1 MTARR
6 SSNKIGPQTTGKPDE
21 FVSSGASPPVVGAQL
36 TQESPGHGYASIP
49 RGESGA
55 GQMAAS
61 TPAALSPL
69 EVSPAYLTAEE
80 VGDMLQVSV
89 KSVYRWAK
97 SEPTFPMLKLGGT
110 VRFPRERLLRWL
122 RDVEQGRPRPRM
134 RRQLLSASN
143 PA

>member
-1 MTARR
+1 MSLIEEALRRVQNQTKGAPTTPPTRAEAPPTLPVQTPPAPPAPTTPTAH
-6 SSNKIGPQTTGKPDE
+6 SW
-21 FVSSGASPPVVGAQL
+21 PV
-36 TQESPGHGYASIP
+36 
-49 RGESGA
+49 
-55 GQMAAS
+55 AAS

-69 EVSPAYLTAEE
+69 EVSPTYLTAEE

-97 SEPTFPMLKLGGT
+97 SDPTFPMLKLGGT